1 MPFRLAR
8 FFKRIWSVQ
17 DWDILKITHS
27 DSQTFATWACISP
40 ASSFLFPPNLLFS
53 RCPVFSEPRESRSAL
68 DAYDPHGLN
77 DDLVAM
83 LISWV
88 LVVCFMM
95 FLECTCRIRSSE
107 RTTFDGA
114 KAQGPKVIDSTWP
127 RLLEAGEVKARPA
140 ECQHGRGARAD
151 AKPGMSLLDVVQS
164 TAQLNILGSRSSGNV
179 PAEELEVEAECQRR
193 FIKTL
198 QESFSVISGI
208 PDMLVVLQHRRI
220 SSTRPAKTCSLP
232 KLNWSGSS
240 RKVRRSKL
248 PEDSSSR
255 RFSPDTIW
263 QVNIQQRPF
272 CSVYFLDV
280 CQGCRARPFFTR
292 VCCNSWKTGKGGG
305 NLLPAQSSARGQ
317 P

>member
-1 MPFRLAR
+1 MPCDTGLWFQIVPFRLAR

-27 DSQTFATWACISP
+27 DSQTFATCACISP

-53 RCPVFSEPRESRSAL
+53 RCSVFSDPRESRSAL

-114 KAQGPKVIDSTWP
+114 KAQGQKVIDSTWP

-140 ECQHGRGARAD
+140 ECQHGRGA
-151 AKPGMSLLDVVQS
+151 
-164 TAQLNILGSRSSGNV
+164 
-179 PAEELEVEAECQRR
+179 
-193 FIKTL
+193 
-198 QESFSVISGI
+198 
-208 PDMLVVLQHRRI
+208 
-220 SSTRPAKTCSLP
+220 
-232 KLNWSGSS
+232 
-240 RKVRRSKL
+240 
-248 PEDSSSR
+248 
-255 RFSPDTIW
+255 
-263 QVNIQQRPF
+263 
-272 CSVYFLDV
+272 
-280 CQGCRARPFFTR
+280 
-292 VCCNSWKTGKGGG
+292 
-305 NLLPAQSSARGQ
+305 
-317 P
+317 